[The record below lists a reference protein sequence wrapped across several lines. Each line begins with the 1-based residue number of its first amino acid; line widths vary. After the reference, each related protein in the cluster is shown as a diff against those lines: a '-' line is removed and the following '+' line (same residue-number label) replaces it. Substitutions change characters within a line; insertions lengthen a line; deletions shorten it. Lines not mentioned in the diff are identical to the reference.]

1 MPIIS
6 RVGWRS
12 WSVRAV
18 YVGVYVALL
27 LGAVTMVYPFLLM
40 LAGSV
45 KSEADAFLIT
55 PYPEFWRSDAVLFQ
69 KYAESKH
76 NASLDECRM
85 AWNQPLPT
93 WNKAVAPPALP
104 RDVLEDFRAWREAP
118 GTRDLAMLGHTRG
131 ARLLPKNARLYRRR
145 LIREFD
151 GDIAAYRRM
160 SGTLVAGWS
169 SVDPPPGRMGRYW
182 NFAVSSDVR
191 DRFASVKAES
201 PLHDLYFPNP
211 EGQFVQGWLTRK
223 YAKDIAALNAAYGTR
238 HAGFEEVRLPRLP
251 PANGAARSDWSD
263 FVRKVAWLES
273 VRISPDARDSWRAF
287 LERRHRRVAA
297 YNAVHGTAHASF
309 EGIPFVER
317 IDAAPEL
324 RVEWEAFLR
333 DPSACRDEWLEVF
346 GPYERFL
353 AFRASLGRSAG
364 EIAATPPL
372 GVVAAGVDHADCL
385 EHRRSLRI
393 EFTTRNYKHV
403 AEYIALHGNG
413 ILNTVLYCA
422 LAILTALTVNPL
434 AAYALSRFRLPGT
447 YKILLFC
454 MATMAFPGEV
464 SMIPS
469 FILMKRFPLW
479 PLVAAVATL
488 AAVFLLLERFAPRWR
503 EPRRALLSLGA
514 ALVVGAVLVP
524 AALGP
529 ERGTVSLLNT
539 FAALILPGAA
549 NGYFIFLLKGFFDSM
564 PKELY
569 EAAELDGAGEWTK
582 FWALTMSLS
591 RPILAVIALGAFT
604 SAYSAFMMALIIIP
618 DERMW
623 TLMVWIF
630 QLQSQSH
637 GAVVYAS
644 LVVAALPTFLIFALC
659 QNTII
664 KGIVV
669 PTEK

>member
-1 MPIIS
+1 
-6 RVGWRS
+6 
-12 WSVRAV
+12 
-18 YVGVYVALL
+18 
-27 LGAVTMVYPFLLM
+27 
-40 LAGSV
+40 
-45 KSEADAFLIT
+45 
-55 PYPEFWRSDAVLFQ
+55 
-69 KYAESKH
+69 
-76 NASLDECRM
+76 
-85 AWNQPLPT
+85 
-93 WNKAVAPPALP
+93 
-104 RDVLEDFRAWREAP
+104 
-118 GTRDLAMLGHTRG
+118 
-131 ARLLPKNARLYRRR
+131 
-145 LIREFD
+145 
-151 GDIAAYRRM
+151 
-160 SGTLVAGWS
+160 
-169 SVDPPPGRMGRYW
+169 
-182 NFAVSSDVR
+182 
-191 DRFASVKAES
+191 
-201 PLHDLYFPNP
+201 
-211 EGQFVQGWLTRK
+211 
-223 YAKDIAALNAAYGTR
+223 
-238 HAGFEEVRLPRLP
+238 
-251 PANGAARSDWSD
+251 
-263 FVRKVAWLES
+263 
-273 VRISPDARDSWRAF
+273 
-287 LERRHRRVAA
+287 
-297 YNAVHGTAHASF
+297 
-309 EGIPFVER
+309 VE
-317 IDAAPEL
+317 
-324 RVEWEAFLR
+324 
-333 DPSACRDEWLEVF
+333 F
-346 GPYERFL
+346 GPYEQFL
-353 AFRASLGRSAG
+353 AFRTAAGRSA
-364 EIAATPPL
+364 ETVAATPPL

-385 EHRRSLRI
+385 KHRRALRL

-403 AEYIALHGNG
+403 AQYIALHGNG

-434 AAYALSRFRLPGT
+434 AAYALSRFKLPGT

-479 PLVAAVATL
+479 PLIAAVAALVAT
-488 AAVFLLLERFAPRWR
+488 FLLLERFAPRWR
-503 EPRRALLSLGA
+503 EARRALLSLGA

-529 ERGTVSLLNT
+529 ERTTVSLLNT

-569 EAAELDGAGEWTK
+569 EAADLDGAGEWTK

-591 RPILAVIALGAFT
+591 KPILAVIALGAFT